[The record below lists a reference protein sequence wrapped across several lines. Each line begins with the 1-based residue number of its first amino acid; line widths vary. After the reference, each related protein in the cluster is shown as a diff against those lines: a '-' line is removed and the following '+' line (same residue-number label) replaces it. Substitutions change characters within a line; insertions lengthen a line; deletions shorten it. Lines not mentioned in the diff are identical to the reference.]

1 MIKTETMGKV
11 ILEFDSFEEKDDID
25 MAINGYK
32 YRLVLWDL
40 DQHLRSETKYND
52 NLDDKTYE
60 AYDNV
65 RNKIREIMHENNI
78 TFD

>member
-11 ILEFDSFEEKDDID
+11 ILEFDSFEEKDEIE

-40 DQHLRSETKYND
+40 DQYLRSETKYNE
-52 NLDDKTYE
+52 NLDEKTWD
-60 AYDNV
+60 AYDSI
-65 RNKIREIMHENNI
+65 RDKIRSLMSEQTIS
-78 TFD
+78 FD